1 MLRTTKWTKGKVSVL
16 ALQSVRCVGSG
27 SSESFVMMSYESLL
41 RLLSGTSRTS
51 PASKGW
57 GGITAAVSK
66 GARLFVI
73 LLKDTCWIE
82 ALKTLGFGRS
92 WGHTRACA
100 GGGGGSRLLWVVT
113 HAGIVLR
120 LTGIRLVH
128 RTSADARRTRC
139 QRSCSKD
146 AITHEKGRPHVRVA
160 LVRNPTPLA

>member
-1 MLRTTKWTKGKVSVL
+1 MLRSTTWIKGKVSVL

-27 SSESFVMMSYESLL
+27 SSESFVIMSYESLL
-41 RLLSGTSRTS
+41 CLFSGTSRTS

-57 GGITAAVSK
+57 GGIIAAVSK

-92 WGHTRACA
+92 WGHTRACV
-100 GGGGGSRLLWVVT
+100 GGGGGSRLSWVVA
-113 HAGIVLR
+113 HAGIVRR
-120 LTGIRLVH
+120 LTGIKLVD

-139 QRSCSKD
+139 QRSLSKD
-146 AITHEKGRPHVRVA
+146 AITHEKGRPHARVA
-160 LVRNPTPLA
+160 LVRNPTPFA